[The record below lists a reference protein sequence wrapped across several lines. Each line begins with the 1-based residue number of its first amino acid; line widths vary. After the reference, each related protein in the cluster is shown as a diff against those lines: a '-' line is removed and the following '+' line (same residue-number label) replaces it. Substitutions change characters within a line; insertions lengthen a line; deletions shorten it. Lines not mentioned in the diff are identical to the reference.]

1 MALWSFRR
9 LVLFAALLLA
19 ILAAAGLLVLRA
31 TLDPEALRRAAET
44 RLSAM
49 LGQPVSIAGVHVSLF
64 PVPALIGDGIVLGAE
79 RQAPDLALQRIRIVP
94 RLGSLLRGPY
104 VIREVTL
111 EGLTVRVVRES
122 PGRWKFPPVMPVPG
136 RDTASQ
142 AVIER
147 VWLRGGRV
155 LVWELSSRDGMH
167 ETSSIDDVEGEAVAG
182 AAGLRISPIRGRVGG
197 AAIAG
202 EAVLDAQTARIDFG
216 MSDIKAGD
224 LGAVL
229 GLAAA
234 DPPASL
240 RLTQAAAASMS
251 IRIDRQTFRLSGTG
265 SVRAPDISIE
275 SIRLHGVEAPITT
288 DGVTLTFDPATF
300 TMYGG
305 KHRGSVSIDLSKTP
319 ARFSLD
325 GKVSGVDVSGFLRDF
340 TGRDQRL
347 DGTASAVP
355 ALRGIVGEPI
365 PQTLDG
371 RMQVDVA
378 DGVIRE
384 FPLLTAIN
392 RALRLAEGD
401 ARDTR
406 FERLSAT
413 LVFQSR
419 AARSSAGA
427 RAPGYA
433 TTEDLVMQARDV
445 RVGAAG
451 RIGFDRSLD
460 LTGRAVLSPEKTAAA
475 VRSVRELSG
484 LRNDRGELEL
494 PLTITGT
501 VDSPSI
507 RIDLKAAVGR
517 SIKDELRRRL
527 RGWIRNP

>member
-1 MALWSFRR
+1 
-9 LVLFAALLLA
+9 
-19 ILAAAGLLVLRA
+19 
-31 TLDPEALRRAAET
+31 
-44 RLSAM
+44 
-49 LGQPVSIAGVHVSLF
+49 VHVALF

-79 RQAPDLALQRIRIVP
+79 REAPDLALQRIRIVP

-111 EGLTVRVVRES
+111 EGLTVRVVREP

-136 RDTASQ
+136 RDAASQ

-147 VWLRGGRV
+147 VRLRGGRV
-155 LVWELSSRDGMH
+155 RVWELSSRDGMH

-182 AAGLRISPIRGRVGG
+182 TAGLRISPIRGRVGG

-202 EAVLDAQTARIDFG
+202 EAVLDAQAARIDFS
-216 MSDIKAGD
+216 MSDIEAGD
-224 LGAVL
+224 LGKVL

-240 RLTQAAAASMS
+240 RLTKAAAASMS

-265 SVRAPDISIE
+265 SVRAPDISVE
-275 SIRLHGVEAPITT
+275 SIRLHGVEAPIKT
-288 DGVTLTFDPATF
+288 DGVKLTFDPTTF

-305 KHRGSVSIDLSKTP
+305 AHRGSVTIDLSKTP
-319 ARFSLD
+319 ARWSLD

-340 TGRDQRL
+340 TGRDQPL
-347 DGTASAVP
+347 DGTMSATP
-355 ALRGIVGEPI
+355 AVRGAVGEPI

-371 RMQVDVA
+371 RMHIDVVN
-378 DGVIRE
+378 GVIRE
-384 FPLLTAIN
+384 FPLLTVIN

-401 ARDTR
+401 GRDTR

-413 LVFQSR
+413 LRFESR
-419 AARSSAGA
+419 GAGA
-427 RAPGYA
+427 STGVGH
-433 TTEDLVMQARDV
+433 TTTDDIVMQARDV
-445 RVGAAG
+445 RVEAAG

-460 LTGRAVLSPEKTAAA
+460 LTGQAVLSPEKTATAI
-475 VRSVRELSG
+475 RSVRELSG

-507 RIDLKAAVGR
+507 RVDLKTAVGR

-527 RGWIRNP
+527 RGWIRD